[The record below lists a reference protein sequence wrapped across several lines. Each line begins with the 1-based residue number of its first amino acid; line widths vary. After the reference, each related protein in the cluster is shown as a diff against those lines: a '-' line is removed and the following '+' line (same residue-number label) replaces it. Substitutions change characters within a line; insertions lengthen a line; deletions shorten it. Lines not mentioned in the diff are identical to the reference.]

1 MNAILFI
8 ASAACL
14 LLVSITMLARA
25 NDLRW
30 RKGLL
35 WNVRLIGFILAGCA
49 PLGMVAVELMFLET
63 PNIYEVIFRVGIA
76 AVFMT
81 TPYLP
86 PWWKWISGWG
96 FKGGDY
102 RPEWAER
109 TPGREE
115 VS

>member
-1 MNAILFI
+1 MNVILFI
-8 ASAACL
+8 VSTVCL
-14 LLVSITMLARA
+14 FLVSITMLARA

-49 PLGMVAVELMFLET
+49 PLGIVAVEFVRGEM

-76 AVFMT
+76 VVFMT

-86 PWWKWISGWG
+86 PWWKWISGCG
-96 FKGGDY
+96 LKDDGN
-102 RPEWAER
+102 RPK
-109 TPGREE
+109 
-115 VS
+115 